1 MNVHIYLKNGGLGS
15 VFFFFLI
22 FTIVFFEV
30 IIFFELL
37 IDLVLIKFLVI
48 KILITLL
55 SSRSDHLRCSLLSDL
70 RLLLRRLRFLL
81 G

>member
-1 MNVHIYLKNGGLGS
+1 MGFWRGFGS
-15 VFFFFLI
+15 GFLFFFILP
-22 FTIVFFEV
+22 IVFFEFV
-30 IIFFELL
+30 IFFELF
-37 IDLVLIKFLVI
+37 IEFVLIKVLVI